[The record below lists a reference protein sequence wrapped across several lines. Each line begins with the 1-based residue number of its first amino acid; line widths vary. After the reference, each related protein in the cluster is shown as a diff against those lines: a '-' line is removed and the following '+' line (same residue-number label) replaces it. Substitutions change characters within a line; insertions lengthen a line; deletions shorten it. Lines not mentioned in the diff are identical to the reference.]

1 MKEDAYYTSGQFA
14 KKAHALGGKNYR
26 NQQFVRV
33 VIMQLGLRYGA
44 VFPEPGEYLFITFF
58 LSHRNLFLSDNSV
71 VVKRNDITKV
81 LALTGKKARIKEKRV

>member
-1 MKEDAYYTSGQFA
+1 MYSYTTSGVVA
-14 KKAHALGGKNYR
+14 ASASGVGKSPVEGGSYHIHPLVCALGGKNYR

-58 LSHRNLFLSDNSV
+58 LSHRNLFL
-71 VVKRNDITKV
+71 
-81 LALTGKKARIKEKRV
+81 